1 MVAKSHQIAS
11 PGPSDDTQKAG
22 RPVSSTRSQ
31 SSAPV
36 DQTDDSAGLPFVWRS
51 LQDQGLSEQA
61 TTIIMDSWRSTT
73 KSQYRVYIKKWSE
86 YCSKWQ
92 IDLISP
98 SVAEGINF
106 LSELYNTGLSYSS
119 INTARSAMTAIIQ
132 LPSNTPFG
140 RHPLVSR
147 FMKGVFNSR
156 PALTKYKE
164 IWDIS
169 TVLTYIKTLYPL
181 EKISLK
187 ELTFKV
193 VMLLA
198 ILSSQRCQ
206 TLHALQTK
214 DLIVTDSKVVF
225 IVKSLLKTSRPGQK
239 ETSIELRAYESD
251 KSLCPVHN
259 ISTYLLRTES
269 MRKKHSQF
277 FISYIKPHNPVSKD
291 TIGDRKSVV

>member
-1 MVAKSHQIAS
+1 
-11 PGPSDDTQKAG
+11 
-22 RPVSSTRSQ
+22 
-31 SSAPV
+31 
-36 DQTDDSAGLPFVWRS
+36 
-51 LQDQGLSEQA
+51 
-61 TTIIMDSWRSTT
+61 
-73 KSQYRVYIKKWSE
+73 
-86 YCSKWQ
+86 
-92 IDLISP
+92 
-98 SVAEGINF
+98 
-106 LSELYNTGLSYSS
+106 
-119 INTARSAMTAIIQ
+119 MTAIIQ
-132 LPSNTPFG
+132 LLSNTPFG

-291 TIGDRKSVV
+291 TIGRWLKNVLTRAGIDTAVYSAHSTRAAASSAAKENNVSIRSIMDHAGWSSENTFMKFYNKEIVADNREEHLGQDLMKNCWFVGDYMLSAT

>member
-1 MVAKSHQIAS
+1 
-11 PGPSDDTQKAG
+11 
-22 RPVSSTRSQ
+22 
-31 SSAPV
+31 
-36 DQTDDSAGLPFVWRS
+36 
-51 LQDQGLSEQA
+51 
-61 TTIIMDSWRSTT
+61 
-73 KSQYRVYIKKWSE
+73 
-86 YCSKWQ
+86 
-92 IDLISP
+92 
-98 SVAEGINF
+98 
-106 LSELYNTGLSYSS
+106 
-119 INTARSAMTAIIQ
+119 MTAIIQ
-132 LPSNTPFG
+132 LPTRTPFG

-187 ELTFKV
+187 ELTLKV

-214 DLIVTDSKVVF
+214 DMLVTDSKVVF
-225 IVKSLLKTSRPGQK
+225 IVKSLLKTSRPGKK
-239 ETSIELRAYESD
+239 ETNIELQAYDSD

-259 ISTYLLRTES
+259 ISTYLLRTEN
-269 MRKKHSQF
+269 MRQKHSQF
-277 FISYIKPHNPVSKD
+277 FVSYLKPHNPVSKD
-291 TIGDRKSVV
+291 TIGRWLKKVLTYAGINTTVYSAHSTRAAASSAAKANNISIRSIMDHAGWSSENTFMKFYNKSVVAANRHENFGQNLLKNCGFVEDSSTH